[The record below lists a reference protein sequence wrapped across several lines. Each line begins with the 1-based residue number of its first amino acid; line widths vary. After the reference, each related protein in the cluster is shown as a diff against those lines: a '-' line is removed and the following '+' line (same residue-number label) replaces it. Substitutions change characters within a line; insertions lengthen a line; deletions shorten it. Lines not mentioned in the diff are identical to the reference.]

1 MNLGLLRGSNMLL
14 KVAKLVEKVLFSIM
28 AVLLGIITGLIIVLV
43 ILRYFFGTGIFGGND
58 FSKILFVYTTALG
71 AAALTS
77 SKGHIAI
84 DFFVGKLPAKFRHFI
99 EIIKYLLMGGMF
111 SLIVYYSFRWIVK
124 TGMFKIESLDTP
136 QWISQIS
143 MVIGGALGALY
154 CLLNIYTALTQK
166 KPQPE
171 EG

>member
-1 MNLGLLRGSNMLL
+1 MLL
-14 KVAKLVEKVLFSIM
+14 KAAKLVETVLFYIM
-28 AVLLGIITGLIIVLV
+28 AALLGIITSLIIVLV

-58 FSKILFVYTTALG
+58 FSKMLFVYTTALG

-84 DFFVGKLPAKFRHFI
+84 SFFVNILPPGVRQVI
-99 EIIKYLLMGGMF
+99 EAIKHLLMGGMF
-111 SLIVYYSFRWIVK
+111 LLIVYYSTIWIWK

-143 MVIGGALGALY
+143 MVIGGIFGFLY
-154 CLLNIYTALTQK
+154 CLLNLFLTFRQK
-166 KPQPE
+166 QIQAE
-171 EG
+171 AE